1 MNSIQ
6 PLRFITRAVLPLVY
20 DESLSYYEFLCK
32 VLDKLNIVI
41 TNSNT
46 QSEAI
51 KALNT
56 ELKNFKASTDAKFLE
71 YQTNVERL
79 FDEVEAKL
87 NLKED
92 TANKTQIITDSST
105 EAQYPSAK
113 AVNDVI
119 KALNTDLNNKEDTDN
134 KTQVITDSATEA
146 QYPSAKAVLE
156 YVKAHAGGGA
166 DIVSFDFPHGQE
178 TVTYDTTDG
187 ITMAGQAR
195 LTDANGKTNDIAA
208 TVGIPIKAGDG
219 ISINATADGTGV
231 EVKNTNIIALE
242 YSTPTQSIVS
252 KINDADIAAK
262 YDDYD
267 NVISTTY
274 ATKTELPVYKTIP
287 DGAIYKINN
296 KDIAATYDDAG
307 NVISTTYATKT
318 ELPVYK
324 TLPEAGIYS
333 INNNDIVAKYD
344 ETGNV
349 ISTTYATKTELNSK
363 LDKTSDGLK
372 IYATD
377 DIGNQT
383 TVDYTNDILPSS
395 IPLRKASGN
404 LAGNTPITNDD
415 YTTKSYVD
423 NKAEAWTFTLDD
435 GTTVTKNVLVN

>member
-56 ELKNFKASTDAKFLE
+56 ELKNFEASTDAKFLE
-71 YQTNVERL
+71 YQANVERL

-92 TANKTQIITDSST
+92 TANKTQVITDSST
-105 EAQYPSAK
+105 E
-113 AVNDVI
+113 
-119 KALNTDLNNKEDTDN
+119 E
-134 KTQVITDSATEA
+134 

-156 YVKAHAGGGA
+156 YVKAHAGGGT
-166 DIVSFDFPHGQE
+166 DVVSFDFPHGQE
-178 TVTYDTTDG
+178 TVTYDTTVG
-187 ITMAGQAR
+187 ITMTGQAR
-195 LTDANGKTNDIAA
+195 LTDINGETNDVAA
-208 TVGIPIKAGDG
+208 TVSIPIKAGDG
-219 ISINATADGTGV
+219 ISIGATTDGTGV
-231 EVKNTNIIALE
+231 EVNNNNIIALG
-242 YSTPTQSIVS
+242 YSTPEQSIVNI
-252 KINDADIAAK
+252 INGAEISAK

-267 NVISTTY
+267 NVISATY
-274 ATKTELPVYKTIP
+274 ATKTELPVYKKLP

-296 KDIAATYDDAG
+296 NDIATKYDDNG

-349 ISTTYATKTELNSK
+349 ISTTYANKTELNSK
-363 LDKTSDGLK
+363 LDKTTNGLK
-372 IYATD
+372 VYATD

-383 TVDYTNDILPSS
+383 TVNYTEEIFPSS
-395 IPLRKASGN
+395 IPLRKTSGN
-404 LAGNTPITNDD
+404 LAGNAPIANDD

>member
-1 MNSIQ
+1 MNGIQ

-56 ELKNFKASTDAKFLE
+56 ELKNFEASTDAKFLE
-71 YQTNVERL
+71 YQANVERL

-92 TANKTQIITDSST
+92 VANKTQVITDSAT

-119 KALNTDLNNKEDTDN
+119 KALNTELNNKENMAN
-134 KTQVITDSATEA
+134 KTQLITDSATEA

-187 ITMAGQAR
+187 ITMTGQAR
-195 LTDANGKTNDIAA
+195 LTDSNGKTNDVA
-208 TVGIPIKAGDG
+208 TDISIPIFSGQGIDIGAKAD
-219 ISINATADGTGV
+219 NTGV
-231 EVKNTNIIALE
+231 VITNTNIIALG
-242 YSTPTQSIVS
+242 YSTPDQSIVS
-252 KINDADIAAK
+252 IINNADIAAK
-262 YDDYD
+262 YDDSD

-296 KDIAATYDDAG
+296 NDIAATYDDSG
-307 NVISTTYATKT
+307 NSIINTYAT
-318 ELPVYK
+318 
-324 TLPEAGIYS
+324 
-333 INNNDIVAKYD
+333 N
-344 ETGNV
+344 
-349 ISTTYATKTELNSK
+349 TELNNK
-363 LDKTSDGLK
+363 LDKTTNGLK
-372 IYATD
+372 VYATD

-383 TVDYTNDILPSS
+383 TVDYTDDILPSS
-395 IPLRKASGN
+395 IPLRNTSGN
-404 LAGNTPITNDD
+404 LAGNAPIANND

-435 GTTVTKNVLVN
+435 GSTVVKNVLVN

>member
-1 MNSIQ
+1 MNGIQ

-56 ELKNFKASTDAKFLE
+56 ELKNFEASTDTKFLE
-71 YQTNVERL
+71 YQANVENL
-79 FDEVEAKL
+79 FNEVEAKL

-92 TANKTQIITDSST
+92 VANKTQMITDSS
-105 EAQYPSAK
+105 
-113 AVNDVI
+113 
-119 KALNTDLNNKEDTDN
+119 
-134 KTQVITDSATEA
+134 TEA

-156 YVKAHAGGGA
+156 YVKAHAAGGA
-166 DIVSFDFPHGQE
+166 DIVSFDFPYGQE

-187 ITMAGQAR
+187 ITMTGQAR
-195 LTDANGKTNDIAA
+195 STDANGVTNDIAT
-208 TVGIPIKAGDG
+208 TVSIPIKAGAG

-231 EVKNTNIIALE
+231 EVKNTDIIALE
-242 YSTPTQSIVS
+242 YSTPDQSIVS
-252 KINDADIAAK
+252 KINNADIAAK

-267 NVISTTY
+267 NVIS
-274 ATKTELPVYKTIP
+274 A
-287 DGAIYKINN
+287 
-296 KDIAATYDDAG
+296 
-307 NVISTTYATKT
+307 TYATKT

-324 TLPEAGIYS
+324 TLPDGAIYR
-333 INNNDIVAKYD
+333 INNNDIAATYD
-344 ETGNV
+344 DVGNV
-349 ISTTYATKTELNSK
+349 ISTTYATKTDLNNK
-363 LDKTSDGLK
+363 LDKTTNGLK
-372 IYATD
+372 VYATD
-377 DIGNQT
+377 DTGNQT
-383 TVDYTNDILPSS
+383 TVGYTDGILPSS

-435 GTTVTKNVLVN
+435 GSTVVKNVLVN